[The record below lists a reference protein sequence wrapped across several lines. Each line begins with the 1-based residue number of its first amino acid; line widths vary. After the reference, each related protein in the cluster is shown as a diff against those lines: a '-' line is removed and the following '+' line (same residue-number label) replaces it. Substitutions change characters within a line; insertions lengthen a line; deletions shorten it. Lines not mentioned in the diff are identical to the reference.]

1 MNEEKAVDKITLEVI
16 DFIQKVIINEIGCL
30 IYPNGNSGKEI
41 QEQVS
46 PFIKFLPIISSIE
59 FLGACYDE
67 SPFIEERHS
76 EKRFNVALKNLF
88 KEKYL
93 PFSKAENKFYFYEK
107 LRCTMVHQLR
117 PAKGIMFTTR
127 FESKEDKT
135 KHLKEDE
142 NGNLILVLEDFY
154 DDLRE
159 SSEKII
165 SKFINKEI
173 TNKKGEE
180 AFIDIVS
187 Y

>member
-59 FLGACYDE
+59 FLGACYDQF
-67 SPFIEERHS
+67 SFIEEGHS
-76 EKRFNVALKNLF
+76 EDRFNVALKRLF
-88 KEKYL
+88 KKEYL
-93 PFSKAENKFYFYEK
+93 PFSKADNKFYFYEK
-107 LRCTMVHQLR
+107 LRCAMVHQLR

-127 FESKEDKT
+127 FESKKDKT
-135 KHLKEDE
+135 EHLKEDE
-142 NGNLILVLEDFY
+142 KGNLILVLEDFY
-154 DDLRE
+154 DDLIK
-159 SSEKII
+159 SSKKII
-165 SKFINKEI
+165 DQFKNKKI
-173 TNKKGEE
+173 TNKKGEQ
-180 AFIDIVS
+180 AFIDIIS